1 MEIHDSMLTIQQ
13 VSDLTGMSVHT
24 LRYYERIQLLTA
36 IERAANG
43 HRRYHKRDMER
54 LMFLNYM
61 RLTGMP
67 LTQLRQYSRLHDRGD
82 EGIPDRIAMLQG
94 HRAKV
99 AGQIEELTDML
110 KVIDYKLSILS
121 QQRTTEP
128 EAVR

>member
-1 MEIHDSMLTIQQ
+1 MLTIQQ
-13 VSDLTGMSVHT
+13 ASELTGMSVHT

-67 LTQLRQYSRLHDRGD
+67 LTQLRQYSLLHDQGD

-99 AGQIEELTDML
+99 ARQIEELTDML
-110 KVIDYKLSILS
+110 RVIDYKLGILG
-121 QQRTTEP
+121 QQCMNGSEVAR
-128 EAVR
+128 